1 MCNTTIIGKENK
13 EYEYYYASR
22 HILNSNTSRRFKI
35 FAFFFFNSLMRKGNS
50 FKKFPQNLTHAFC
63 AFYSLI
69 KKKKKKKKKVSSVFY
84 KNDHRR

>member
-1 MCNTTIIGKENK
+1 
-13 EYEYYYASR
+13 
-22 HILNSNTSRRFKI
+22 
-35 FAFFFFNSLMRKGNS
+35 MRKGNS